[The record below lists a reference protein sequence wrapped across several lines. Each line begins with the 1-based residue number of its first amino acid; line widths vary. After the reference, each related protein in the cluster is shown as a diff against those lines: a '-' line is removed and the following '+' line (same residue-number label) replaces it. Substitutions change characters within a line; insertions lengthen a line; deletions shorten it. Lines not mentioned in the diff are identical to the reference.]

1 MAEVS
6 SVLAVMAAVALVA
19 LAAAVAHGWL
29 RRSEARREEVRRLAW
44 HAAEEAEVAERAE
57 SYCYG
62 QYGGL
67 LMASDLSEA
76 PLLWTA
82 TPVAPAEASPSPPA
96 PPAAGKRVCA
106 MCSRQTTLRCK
117 RCKSI
122 NYWSV
127 GSRPSLQFSLI
138 TLRHCMSGWSLSLSL
153 QHCPCD
159 AYF

>member
-6 SVLAVMAAVALVA
+6 SVLAIMAAVTLVA
-19 LAAAVAHGWL
+19 LAAAAHGWL
-29 RRSEARREEVRRLAW
+29 RRAEARREEVRRLAW

-62 QYGGL
+62 QYGGF

-82 TPVAPAEASPSPPA
+82 PPVAPAEALPSPPA
-96 PPAAGKRVCA
+96 PPAARKRVCA
-106 MCSRQTTLRCK
+106 MCGRQTTLRCK
-117 RCKSI
+117 RCKSV

-127 GSRPSLQFSLI
+127 SSRPSLQFSLI
-138 TLRHCMSGWSLSLSL
+138 TLRHCMSGLSLS
-153 QHCPCD
+153 PPPPRK
-159 AYF
+159 